1 MEHHVPRLPELMTNF
16 WVTERHR
23 GGLPARRHSA
33 PNADFVLCGGPRS
46 CWPARGRSTGLCV
59 PRPGWPLSVSWQVG
73 RSRAGPARQCSSAT
87 RTSFAAPGSDEPGS
101 GHRDAR
107 QPRPKTC
114 TGRWRC
120 QGRGL
125 GPL

>member
-1 MEHHVPRLPELMTNF
+1 MLHT
-16 WVTERHR
+16 
-23 GGLPARRHSA
+23 
-33 PNADFVLCGGPRS
+33 ADFVLCGGPRS

-59 PRPGWPLSVSWQVG
+59 PRPGWPLSVSWQAG
-73 RSRAGPARQCSSAT
+73 RSRACPARQCSSAT
-87 RTSFAAPGSDEPGS
+87 RTSFVAPWSDEPGY

-107 QPRPKTC
+107 QPRPKMC